1 MNRVGAITALAIKAE
16 TPVVLTEP
24 SRVSKATCTIPTAG
38 IGHHN
43 EISWNYARNVRAEFL
58 HYANTFM
65 AEH

>member
-1 MNRVGAITALAIKAE
+1 M
-16 TPVVLTEP
+16 
-24 SRVSKATCTIPTAG
+24 PTAG

-43 EISWNYARNVRAEFL
+43 EISWNYARNVRAKFL